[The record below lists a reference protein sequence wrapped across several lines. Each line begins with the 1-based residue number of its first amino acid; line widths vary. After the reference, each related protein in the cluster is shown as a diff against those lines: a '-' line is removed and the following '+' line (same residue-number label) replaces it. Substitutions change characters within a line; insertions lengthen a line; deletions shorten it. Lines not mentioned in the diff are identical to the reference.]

1 MPRAL
6 PLLLLLLP
14 ALATA
19 AKVRERWGF
28 AWDAHPQAAQV
39 GYLKLIRENI
49 SGGTATEIRDVL
61 VPINIPGNGIAVLRA
76 CRQNGECSANSNAV
90 TLDRT
95 PPQPPTAVSHDFN
108 QR

>member
-19 AKVRERWGF
+19 AKVRERWGL

-39 GYLKLIRENI
+39 GYSKLIRENI